1 MSAFASTIL
10 IADDHEDSRA
20 IIRTMLEHY
29 GRRVLEAWDGE
40 ECLRKAR
47 AAHPDVIVL
56 DLVLP
61 ILNGWETARALR
73 QDPETAQI
81 PILAFTA
88 AVLPEQRERAIQ
100 AGCDAV
106 LVKPASPTALL
117 SAIDTLLAS
126 AQRPLSAESSSRT
139 F

>member
-73 QDPETAQI
+73 QDPDTAQI

>member
-106 LVKPASPTALL
+106 LVKPAPPTALL

>member
-20 IIRTMLEHY
+20 IIRTMLEHF

-47 AAHPDVIVL
+47 AARPDVIVL

-61 ILNGWETARALR
+61 ILDGWETARALR
-73 QDPETAQI
+73 QDPATAPI

-117 SAIDTLLAS
+117 SAIDTLLAR
-126 AQRPLSAESSSRT
+126 AQRPVSAESSPRIV
-139 F
+139 